1 MGREAHT
8 GTLSVQLVRVIVGYA
23 ASRGVAPAALL
34 DPVGLCEDDLLD
46 VDGRVPAATMV
57 KLWALAPA
65 LASEPDFG
73 LLLGEATGPA
83 GAPLLTKL
91 FLAHRTLGDGLA
103 RVLTYLRVAND
114 VNGVELE
121 EDGAIVHLRFSD
133 KDPALPLPRHAAEY
147 GMASLVAI
155 ARGAAGDDLCPL
167 SVAFGHPE
175 PERTETHARL
185 FRSRVT
191 FGGPRTE
198 VTFRRADLDRP
209 MKTHDPLLVE
219 LLEHQ
224 ARAALERLPARP
236 TFTQRVREAIVRLL
250 PSGNADLDG
259 VAAHLRTTPRTLQR
273 WLRDEDTT
281 FQAVLDDARRS
292 LAELLLRERD
302 HTIAE
307 VALLVG
313 FSDQASFHKAFVR
326 WTGTTPARARAPRR
340 GGP

>member
-8 GTLSVQLVRVIVGYA
+8 GTLSVQLVRVIVAYA
-23 ASRGVAPAALL
+23 ASRGVPPAALL
-34 DPVGLCEDDLLD
+34 DPVGLAEDDLLD

-57 KLWALAPA
+57 RLWALAPE
-65 LASEPDFG
+65 LAREPDFG

-103 RVLTYLRVAND
+103 RVVHYLRVAND
-114 VNGVELE
+114 VNGIERE
-121 EDGAIVHLRFSD
+121 DDGAVVRLWFTD
-133 KDPALPLPRHAAEY
+133 MDPALPLPRHAAEY

-167 SVAFGHPE
+167 SVAFAHPI
-175 PERTETHARL
+175 PEATAAHARV
-185 FRSRVT
+185 FRAKVT
-191 FGGPRTE
+191 FGGARTE
-198 VTFRRADLDRP
+198 LAFRRVDLERP
-209 MKTHDPLLVE
+209 MKSHDPLLVE

-224 ARAALERLPARP
+224 AQKALERLPERP
-236 TFTQRVREAIVRLL
+236 TFTQRVRGAVVKLL

-259 VAAHLRTTPRTLQR
+259 VADHLRTTPRTLQR
-273 WLRDEDTT
+273 WLREEGTS
-281 FQAVLDDARRS
+281 FQAVRGDAQRS
-292 LAELLLRERD
+292 LAELFLRERD

-313 FSDQASFHKAFVR
+313 FSDQAAFHKAFVR
-326 WTGTTPARARAPRR
+326 WTGTTPARARGAPR
-340 GGP
+340 